1 MLKGSQHTVETK
13 EKMKGRIPWNKG
25 KTGVYSDGTKLKMRE
40 VHRGKHL
47 SDEHKRKIREA
58 TKGREFSDSHRTN
71 ISKARIGIIFSDDH
85 KRHISESH
93 KGKIPWIAGRHHTE
107 KTKEKMKGRVISIE
121 TKRKLSQSHLGM
133 HCSLGT
139 EFKKGHNKGEK
150 LSRERVKKCLRR
162 HIPSMLEKKFEEIIN
177 KHNLPYIYVGDGS
190 FKVGTY
196 NPDFININ
204 SKKIA
209 IEVYTRFYK
218 QIDDRN
224 IEDWKKE
231 RSEVFRSYGWDII
244 YFDEIEVNEE
254 YVLSILGR

>member
-1 MLKGSQHTVETK
+1 MAKS
-13 EKMKGRIPWNKG
+13 
-25 KTGVYSDGTKLKMRE
+25 
-40 VHRGKHL
+40 KHL
-47 SDEHKRKIREA
+47 SEEHKRKISIA
-58 TKGREFSDSHRTN
+58 NKGREFSESHRTN
-71 ISKARIGIIFSDDH
+71 ISKARIGIIFSDEH
-85 KRHISESH
+85 KRHISEGH
-93 KGKIPWIAGRHHTE
+93 KGQIPWIAGRHHTE
-107 KTKEKMKGRVISIE
+107 EAKEKMRNRIFSE
-121 TKRKLSQSHLGM
+121 DHKRALSKSHLGM
-133 HCSLGT
+133 HCSPGT

-162 HIPSMLEKKFEEIIN
+162 HIPSVLEKKFEEIIN
-177 KHNLPYIYVGDGS
+177 KHNLPYIYIGDGS

-231 RSEVFRSYGWDII
+231 RSEVFRSYGWEII
-244 YFDEIEVNEE
+244 YFDETEVNEN
-254 YVLSILGR
+254 YVLKVLGA